1 MNYVGWNNAAQ
12 LHEER
17 HRKPHAC
24 NAVAIAICANI
35 YGNNSASL
43 SIFTHLPVERLAV
56 LHSLVAAVRHSRAVA
71 ELHNL
76 AAVAAHRTPE
86 LPVEGHLDTV
96 RKVVRI
102 FDGEERLL
110 VGIVRSGV

>member
-1 MNYVGWNNAAQ
+1 MVT
-12 LHEER
+12 
-17 HRKPHAC
+17 
-24 NAVAIAICANI
+24 I
-35 YGNNSASL
+35 
-43 SIFTHLPVERLAV
+43 SIFTHLPVERLAVLHSLVAAV